1 MCALADNRRMN
12 PLLSRLHPYP
22 FERLRALTKDIA
34 PNPAFK
40 PISLG
45 LGEPRHPTPEL
56 IKQAMVDNLN
66 GLASYPATAG
76 EPMLRQTIAAWI
88 ARRYGVKVD
97 PLTQW

>member
-1 MCALADNRRMN
+1 MN

-22 FERLRALTKDIA
+22 FEKLRALTQGIT
-34 PNPAFK
+34 PNPAFE

-56 IKQAMVDNLN
+56 VQQALRNNLR

-76 EPMLRQTIAAWI
+76 EPALRRSIAGWTRKP
-88 ARRYGVKVD
+88 AR
-97 PLTQW
+97 